1 MLGLKEIRKRLF
13 EKPTDQKRETE
24 ATLAYD
30 LWSKNYDDQP
40 DNLMLAL
47 DEEIFTVLLNS
58 IDIENKIVVDIGCGT
73 GRHWEKLLDE
83 KPDKL
88 IGLDVSEGML
98 NKLQKKFPEA
108 VTYKISDNLL
118 LNIPEASIDI
128 IISTLT
134 IAHLENLEE
143 TLNAWFRILKPLG
156 EIIITDFHPLALAN
170 GGKRTFEKD
179 KIQIIIKNFV
189 HPIESIKQISN
200 KHGGT
205 LINTL
210 EIKICEQH
218 KQFYENKSALHI
230 FEKFRG
236 TPIIYGLHI
245 KKNNGIN

>member
-1 MLGLKEIRKRLF
+1 MLGLKEIKKCLF
-13 EKPTDQKRETE
+13 EKKTDQKRETE

-30 LWSKNYDDQP
+30 LWSKNYDNQP
-40 DNLMLAL
+40 DNLMLVL

-73 GRHWEKLLDE
+73 GRHWEKLLDK

-88 IGLDVSEGML
+88 IGLDISEGML
-98 NKLQKKFPEA
+98 NKLRQKFPEA
-108 VTYKISDNLL
+108 ITYKISDNLL
-118 LNIPEASIDI
+118 LDIPESSIDL

-143 TLNAWFRILKPLG
+143 TLNTWFRILKRSG
-156 EIIITDFHPLALAN
+156 DIIITDYHPLALAK

-179 KIQIIIKNFV
+179 KIQIIIKNFI

-200 KHGGT
+200 KNGGI
-205 LINTL
+205 LVNTL

-218 KQFYENKSALHI
+218 KQFYENKSAIHI

-245 KKNNGIN
+245 KKDNGIN